1 MSTPTRPSQFP
12 AATNPWDRAAA
23 GYLTEWVP
31 RFVPYHR
38 NLISELA
45 LAESQKVLVVGAGP
59 GSEALIAA
67 RQVGP
72 RGRVRATDASGQM
85 VALCSD
91 QAKRAGLD
99 AVIETA
105 EGDVADTA
113 GGPWD
118 AIVSAFGL
126 WQIADDDRVAVVRG
140 WGEALAPGGKVG
152 VLTWGP
158 TDATGPFELL
168 SASLREIVPS
178 FRQTN
183 RQRLA
188 AREPMEQL
196 FKDAGLSMVR
206 LTVIAHPHHFS
217 TAEQFVASLRDACTW
232 RSVWDELGTETL
244 NRVAASF
251 YGKVGGPE
259 APLNFD
265 PAATLAIA
273 ARPGEEVVLSTRT
286 TVG

>member
-12 AATNPWDRAAA
+12 TATNPWDRAAA

-45 LAESQKVLVVGAGP
+45 LGENQKVLVVGAGP

-72 RGRVRATDASGQM
+72 RGRVRATDASEQM

-99 AVIETA
+99 GVIESA
-105 EGDVADTA
+105 AGDVADTV

-118 AIVSAFGL
+118 AVVSAFGL
-126 WQIADDDRVAVVRG
+126 WQIADDARIAVVRG

-158 TDATGPFELL
+158 TDTTGPCRRHSAKSFRVSVKRTA
-168 SASLREIVPS
+168 SASPRA
-178 FRQTN
+178 N
-183 RQRLA
+183 RWSSCFGTR
-188 AREPMEQL
+188 
-196 FKDAGLSMVR
+196 
-206 LTVIAHPHHFS
+206 
-217 TAEQFVASLRDACTW
+217 ASRW
-232 RSVWDELGTETL
+232 
-244 NRVAASF
+244 
-251 YGKVGGPE
+251 
-259 APLNFD
+259 FD
-265 PAATLAIA
+265 
-273 ARPGEEVVLSTRT
+273 
-286 TVG
+286 